1 MGNDAF
7 RSLDAGALVM
17 GLSLL
22 MTVCAPPAIAT
33 EAAICTPAPPPVQ
46 SLSIQS
52 RYEGSD
58 ASRATLNK
66 EVQAETKALLKPLD
80 DFLRDLSAGV
90 ETMLKSDADQRPDLA
105 DCLMQQMAVWA
116 EADALSD
123 LGTQTTQ
130 LTIGARLAGLAIVA
144 AQAAL
149 YATDADKR
157 EAVGDW
163 LSRRVGEQMR
173 FWEIA
178 PRGAAAGNLRAW
190 AGLAAAATTELNND
204 PVMRSWAVW
213 STSYVL
219 CSVNSDGSLPQEMS
233 REKFALHYQLYA
245 LSPLVTSIKLL
256 EQQGTSLVGQCDGA
270 LERAVHFALSDL
282 ETGAQTEAIT
292 GHVQSFFDGSAELKK
307 HHLAWL
313 EAYLSLTSDPLA
325 EEFAASRRPL
335 SFSKLGGNQTL
346 IWGPSHQH

>member
-7 RSLDAGALVM
+7 KSLKDGALVM
-17 GLSLL
+17 GVSVL
-22 MTVCAPPAIAT
+22 MTVCALPATAT
-33 EAAICTPAPPPVQ
+33 EAAICAPAPPPVQ

-105 DCLMQQMAVWA
+105 DCLLQQMAVWA

-144 AQAAL
+144 TQAAL
-149 YATDADKR
+149 YATDPDTR

-178 PRGAAAGNLRAW
+178 PRGAASGNLRAW

-204 PVMRSWAVW
+204 PVMRSWAIW

-219 CSVNSDGSLPQEMS
+219 CSVNSDGSLPQEMG

-256 EQQGTSLVGQCDGA
+256 ERQGILLFEHCDGA

-325 EEFAASRRPL
+325 EEFATARRPL

-346 IWGPSHQH
+346 IWGHSHQQ